1 MNNIQTFNHSMFG
14 EIEIV
19 TIEGKEFFGAT
30 QVAMNLGYSNPQK
43 AIRDHCKEKGCTNRS
58 VLTNGGQQT
67 IKFIDEGNLY
77 RLISRSKLSGAEIF
91 ESWVFDD
98 VLPSI
103 RKHGGYLTAE
113 KVEEALLNPDTL
125 IRLATELKNE
135 RAERVRL
142 QEKTDADRPKVI
154 FAEALETSRNSI
166 LIGELAKL
174 LKQNGIEGMGQNR
187 LFQILRNEGY
197 LGKKGE
203 QYNMP
208 TQRSMEL
215 KIFEIKKT
223 TINNPDGSV
232 RVTRTSKVTGKGQI
246 YFINKLKKKGA

>member
-1 MNNIQTFNHSMFG
+1 MKMQTFYHSLFG

-19 TIEGKEFFGAT
+19 TIDGKEHFGAT

-91 ESWVFDD
+91 ESWVFDE

-135 RAERVRL
+135 REERVKL
-142 QEKTDADRPKVI
+142 QVKSDAERPKVI
-154 FAEALETSRNSI
+154 FAEALETSNSSI

-174 LKQNGIEGMGQNR
+174 LKQNGVDVGQNR
-187 LFQILRNEGY
+187 LFEQLREEGY

-203 QYNMP
+203 HYNMP

-215 KIFEIKKT
+215 KIFEIKKR

-232 RVTRTSKVTGKGQI
+232 RVTRTPKVTGKGQI
-246 YFINKLKKKGA
+246 YFINKFKLATA